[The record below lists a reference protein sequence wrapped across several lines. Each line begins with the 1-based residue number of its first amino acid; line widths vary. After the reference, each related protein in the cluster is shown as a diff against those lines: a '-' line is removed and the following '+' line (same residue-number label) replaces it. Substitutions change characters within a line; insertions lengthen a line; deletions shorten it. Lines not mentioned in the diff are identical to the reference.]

1 MPAAPSSPGG
11 NRRSALLYAGGSC
24 DLRCAVCD
32 CATPASST
40 DAIEA
45 ALGGGGSRLVLRG
58 APEHASRT
66 GEIIGR
72 AREQGFTDIVLR
84 SNAAWC
90 ASDAAAAELARL
102 GADAVLVPL
111 FSQLPAV
118 HDRIAGTAGALANA
132 VGGMRRLA
140 ETGLAVEIEV
150 PLLAPRLQS
159 LVKVIEL
166 ARRAAPGLRSARFF
180 LPTEV
185 RHAVLAPASWDETA
199 QPLADALLRCR
210 ALGVAARLGTDS
222 AIPLCAL
229 RDYPDLYDAYAINP
243 RGRSA
248 VRGSATLGDVC
259 SDCAVRRQCPGIA
272 RSYLEA
278 HGENGLEA
286 YDDKPTLMYE
296 QRTTRKRQWTDAQ
309 RAAASRATLMVIR
322 PTVNCNQDC
331 TFCSANE
338 TSANV
343 WSDHDEMLR
352 AIARAARRGISWL
365 SFSGGE
371 PTLSKHL
378 VDYIDCATRLGI
390 SRREIVSNAVLLDKP
405 EKVRRLVDAGLT
417 DAFISLHA
425 HDESLSRQST
435 QKVGDFARTVTGIK
449 NLLEAGV
456 NTALNHVIT
465 ARNYP
470 YLEAYVEFVHREL
483 GGRVKIS
490 FAFVTPQFKAL
501 DNIEVM
507 PRLTDV
513 MPYLKRAMYRAVE
526 LGQPFA
532 VGSRQGIP
540 FCFLDEFRAWSDGLK
555 MANSAIAEDS
565 PQKQRAAVCD
575 ECRFSDH
582 CTGLWRPYV
591 AKYGLDELR
600 PVPGGKLTETELR
613 ALDWMSRLYPYGEPM
628 SFDDVSEALRER
640 ELETGP
646 PEIDRPAP
654 AAAMPDFVEQRTRPL
669 RVLMIGSGRQAR
681 RIASAAA
688 NLGGLSIDAVASPH
702 APQANLQDFGGC
714 PAYANAADAIEDM
727 RPEAAIIAAATD
739 VHFELARLAIA
750 HRIPTL
756 LEKPITQTLEQ
767 AIALRDEAQAGD
779 TLVVPAHNSLHAAG
793 LEELCDG
800 TPDRV
805 RYLFRRTAQS
815 PDSPRTWN
823 RSSLYQTLYH
833 IIAATRRAAGN
844 GDGRVLRVAHRGE
857 ASPEQIRLDL
867 AFGDSPAEIVVELRA
882 RTEEDLLATTVGG
895 REAVWRRNG
904 PEITIS
910 TNGTPH
916 PVEARGNDIQA
927 MLANFRDALLDKVSP
942 VTNLDDAI
950 DVMRT
955 ASAAIDALAD
965 DGAPFERR
973 GAPKHV
979 ASRSLQPGA

>member
-1 MPAAPSSPGG
+1 MPAAANSPGG

-45 ALGGGGSRLVLRG
+45 ALEGGGSRLVVRG
-58 APEHASRT
+58 APEHAPGT
-66 GEIIGR
+66 AEIIGR
-72 AREQGFTDIVLR
+72 AREQGFADIVLR
-84 SNAAWC
+84 TNAAWC
-90 ASDAAAAELARL
+90 TSDAAAADLARL

-166 ARRAAPGLRSARFF
+166 AHRAAPGLRAARFF
-180 LPTEV
+180 LPPEV

-199 QPLADALLRCR
+199 EPLANALLRCR
-210 ALGVAARLGTDS
+210 ALGITARLGTDS

-243 RGRSA
+243 RARSA

-278 HGENGLEA
+278 QGERGLAA
-286 YDDKPTLMYE
+286 YDDKPALMYE

-309 RAAASRATLMVIR
+309 RAAASRATLLVIR

-405 EKVRRLVDAGLT
+405 DKVRRLVDAGLT

-435 QKVGDFARTVTGIK
+435 QKVGDFASTVAGIN
-449 NLLEAGV
+449 NLLDAGV

-565 PQKQRAAVCD
+565 PQKQRAALCD
-575 ECRFSDH
+575 DCRFSDH

-628 SFDDVSEALRER
+628 SFEDVSEALRER

-646 PEIDRPAP
+646 PEIDRPAQ
-654 AAAMPDFVEQRTRPL
+654 AASMPEFVEQRTRPL

-681 RIASAAA
+681 RIAGAAA

-702 APQANLQDFGGC
+702 APQANLEDFGGC
-714 PAYANAADAIEDM
+714 PAYADAAEAIEDI
-727 RPEAAIIAAATD
+727 RPEAVIIAAATEA
-739 VHFELARLAIA
+739 HAELAGLAIEQ
-750 HRIPTL
+750 RIPVL
-756 LEKPITQTLEQ
+756 LEKPITSTLDE
-767 AIALRDEAQAGD
+767 ALALRNRADDNGVP
-779 TLVVPAHNSLHAAG
+779 VVPAHNALHATG
-793 LEELCDG
+793 LDQLGEA
-800 TPDRV
+800 TPETV
-805 RYLFRRTAQS
+805 RYRFRRTPQS

-833 IIAATRRAAGN
+833 VIAVTRRAAGDH
-844 GDGRVLRVAHRGE
+844 DGRLLRASYRGE
-857 ASPEQIRLDL
+857 ATPDQVRLEL
-867 AFGDSPAEIVVELRA
+867 EYGDCTAEVVVEFRA
-882 RTEEDLLATTVGG
+882 RTEEDLVGTTSGG
-895 REAVWRRNG
+895 RETVWRRSG
-904 PEITIS
+904 PAVSITS
-910 TNGTPH
+910 DGRSR
-916 PVEARGNDIQA
+916 PVESSGNDVER
-927 MLANFRDALLDKVSP
+927 MLANFRDVVLGKAQPATDLGA
-942 VTNLDDAI
+942 AI

-955 ASAAIDALAD
+955 AKAAIEALEES
-965 DGAPFERR
+965 GAPFERR

-979 ASRSLQPGA
+979 ASRSLQAGI